1 MSKKKPKKMKVPK
14 KKTQDK
20 AKDALQDED
29 LEEMSGG
36 AFAAATKQASGQLAA
51 PDVSGLK
58 TSVPYPSIDEFP
70 DDSDSSS
77 DSSDESSSSGSSSSS
92 KKKST

>member
-14 KKTQDK
+14 KKTEDK

-29 LEEMSGG
+29 LEKVSGG
-36 AFAAATKQASGQLAA
+36 ALEVAHKKASSQTAFPDTKQKGWT
-51 PDVSGLK
+51 PP
-58 TSVPYPSIDEFP
+58 VPYPNTEA

-92 KKKST
+92 AGST